1 MNRSFSHFVLN
12 KNWTNRNIKKQ
23 FESNNRYDNGQYIRA
38 RKTSTLAFVPHEK
51 DTP

>member
-23 FESNNRYDNGQYIRA
+23 FESNNRYDNGQ
-38 RKTSTLAFVPHEK
+38 
-51 DTP
+51 